1 MVERQGGPAWDA
13 ALEQSGDL
21 VRGAGA
27 PTFTARL
34 DRWVAE
40 ARVDEAALRRSRE
53 RWLREVAEQEA
64 TVAGVLADL
73 AERRTPLAVH
83 TRGGR
88 RHHGTIRV
96 IGVDFVALGLPSGA
110 DVLLANAAIGVV
122 RTAPAVE
129 PTVGDRIVATE
140 LRLADVL
147 AELAA
152 DRERVLLVTDGGNDT
167 VAGQLRSV
175 GHDVAVVRTDGERP
189 ATAYVSLAAIGE
201 VTIG

>member
-1 MVERQGGPAWDA
+1 MVERRRDPAWDA
-13 ALEQSGDL
+13 ALDRPDEL

-27 PTFTARL
+27 PSFTARL

-40 ARVDEAALRRSRE
+40 ARVDEAALGRSRE

-64 TVAGVLADL
+64 TLTGVLADL
-73 AERRTPLAVH
+73 AERHTPVAIS
-83 TRGGR
+83 TSGGR

-96 IGVDFVALGLPSGA
+96 IGADFVALGLASGA
-110 DVLLANAAIGVV
+110 DLLLAASAIGVV
-122 RTAPAVE
+122 RTAPAIE
-129 PTVGDRIVATE
+129 ATMGDRMVATE

-152 DRERVLLVTDGGNDT
+152 DRERVLLVTHNGDV

-175 GHDVAVVRTDGERP
+175 GQDVAVVRTDAERR
-189 ATAYVSLAAIGE
+189 ATAYLPLAAIIE